1 MSELAPED
9 ELRLNVMMAGGIQAV
24 RIDESAMVVH
34 GLSARGEA
42 AVKLHPTGRA
52 EQYLRRVREML
63 AGIATG
69 SPGGYPVYL
78 HGWTRMGQ
86 ARDKGLDCLLL
97 LGEDEAVVSVAYS
110 NGLTDELARRAWWAM
125 PVADNARRMLE
136 RDCVVHGEMGKVL
149 AGYLVEYLPFENIP
163 HTIIDT
169 VRLLLQPGL
178 IDDEVRKKLWN
189 RGAVDNAY
197 HVGFL
202 ERTPDDLPT
211 AVPPRDDWSALGS
224 KLTRL
229 ADHPLADHPY
239 AVQLERVLSAR
250 GQAFLQTSEAMLRY
264 PADRDVVYAL
274 LNALAAYF
282 SSISHTACC
291 DADTPDTILANVDAF
306 CRDAASEAGQF
317 LQSLP
322 EYASELR
329 AMLALSCMNSA
340 VAAPV
345 LSRSTAGGT
354 VMRQKLEPV
363 TTIIL
368 QQIAV
373 LRGQVFSAST
383 PRRRSRA

>member
-1 MSELAPED
+1 MSELAQED
-9 ELRLNVMMAGGIQAV
+9 ELRLNVMMAGDLQAV
-24 RIDESAMVVH
+24 RIDEAAMIVH
-34 GLSARGEA
+34 GLSSRGEA
-42 AVKLHPTGRA
+42 SIKLHPTGRN

-63 AGIATG
+63 AGHATG

-86 ARDKGLDCLLL
+86 AREKGLDCLLL
-97 LGEDEAVVSVAYS
+97 LGEAEAVVSVAYS

-136 RDCVVHGEMGKVL
+136 RDCVVCGTMGRIL
-149 AGYLVEYLPFENIP
+149 AGYLVEYLPFENNP

-202 ERTPDDLPT
+202 ERMPDNLP
-211 AVPPRDDWSALGS
+211 AESSPREDWSALKAG
-224 KLTRL
+224 L
-229 ADHPLADHPY
+229 AHLADHPY
-239 AVQLERVLSAR
+239 SVQLERVLSSR
-250 GQAFLQTSEAMLRY
+250 GQAFLQASEAMLRY
-264 PADRDVVYAL
+264 PADKDVVNAL

-282 SSISHTACC
+282 SSVLQPECC
-291 DADTPDTILANVDAF
+291 GADTIEAMLANVDAF
-306 CRDAASEAGQF
+306 CRDAASTAGKF
-317 LQSLP
+317 LESLP
-322 EYASELR
+322 EYASEVR
-329 AMLALSCMNSA
+329 AMLVLSCMNSD

-354 VMRQKLEPV
+354 LMRQRLEPV
-363 TTIIL
+363 TTPIL

-373 LRGQVFSAST
+373 LRGQAFSAT
-383 PRRRSRA
+383 APRRRSRA

>member
-1 MSELAPED
+1 MSELSPED
-9 ELRLNVMMAGGIQAV
+9 ELRLNVMMAGDIQAV
-24 RIDESAMVVH
+24 RIDEAAMIVH
-34 GLSARGEA
+34 GLSSRGEA
-42 AVKLHPTGRA
+42 SIKLHPAGRP
-52 EQYLRRVREML
+52 EQYLRRVRELL

-86 ARDKGLDCLLL
+86 AREKGLDCLLL
-97 LGEDEAVVSVAYS
+97 LGEEEAVVSVAYS

-136 RDCVVHGEMGKVL
+136 RDCVVQGKMGRVL
-149 AGYLVEYLPFENIP
+149 AAYLVEYLPFETNP

-178 IDDEVRKKLWN
+178 IDEDVRMKLWS
-189 RGAVDNAY
+189 RGAMDNAY

-202 ERTPDDLPT
+202 ERMPDDLPME
-211 AVPPRDDWSALGS
+211 VSPREDWNALNS
-224 KLTRL
+224 RL
-229 ADHPLADHPY
+229 AQFVNDNY

-282 SSISHTACC
+282 SPVLQPSCC
-291 DADTPDTILANVDAF
+291 GADTLETILANVDAF
-306 CRDAASEAGQF
+306 CRDPASTAGKF
-317 LQSLP
+317 LEGMP
-322 EYASELR
+322 EYAKEVR
-329 AMLALSCMNSA
+329 AMLVLSCMNNE
-340 VAAPV
+340 VAAPI
-345 LSRSTAGGT
+345 LSRTTAGGT
-354 VMRQKLEPV
+354 LMRQKLEPV
-363 TTIIL
+363 TTPIL

-373 LRGQVFSAST
+373 LRGQAFRAT
-383 PRRRSRA
+383 APRRRSRA

>member
-1 MSELAPED
+1 MSELAAED
-9 ELRLNVMMAGGIQAV
+9 ELRLNVMMAGDIQAV
-24 RIDESAMVVH
+24 RIDEAAMVVH

-42 AVKLHPTGRA
+42 AIKLHPTGRA

-136 RDCVVHGEMGKVL
+136 RECVVKGKMGKVL
-149 AGYLVEYLPFENIP
+149 AAYLVEYLPFENSP

-189 RGAVDNAY
+189 RGTVDNAY

-202 ERTPDDLPT
+202 ERTPDDLPAT
-211 AVPPRDDWSALGS
+211 VPPRDDWSALGS
-224 KLTRL
+224 RL
-229 ADHPLADHPY
+229 APLADHPY
-239 AVQLERVLSAR
+239 ALQLERVLSAR
-250 GQAFLQTSEAMLRY
+250 GQAFLQTAEAMLRY
-264 PADRDVVYAL
+264 AADRDVVYAL

-282 SSISHTACC
+282 STTAHAACC
-291 DADTPDTILANVDAF
+291 DADTPEAILANADAF
-306 CRDAASEAGQF
+306 CGDAASEAGRF

-354 VMRQKLEPV
+354 LMRQKLDPV
-363 TTIIL
+363 TTPIL

-373 LRGQVFSAST
+373 LRGQVFSAT
-383 PRRRSRA
+383 APRRRSRG

>member
-24 RIDESAMVVH
+24 RIDESAMEVH
-34 GLSARGEA
+34 GLSTRGEA
-42 AVKLHPTGRA
+42 SVKLHPTGRA

-136 RDCVVHGEMGKVL
+136 RDCVVKGKMGKVL
-149 AGYLVEYLPFENIP
+149 AGYLVEYLPFENSP

-211 AVPPRDDWSALGS
+211 IVPPREDWSALGS
-224 KLTRL
+224 KL
-229 ADHPLADHPY
+229 AQLADHPY

-250 GQAFLQTSEAMLRY
+250 GQAFLQAGEAMLRY

-282 SSISHTACC
+282 SSIVHAACC
-291 DADTPDTILANVDAF
+291 DADTPDRILANVDAF
-306 CRDAASEAGQF
+306 CRDASSTPGQF

-322 EYASELR
+322 EYVSEVR
-329 AMLALSCMNSA
+329 AMLALSCMNSS

-354 VMRQKLEPV
+354 LMRQKLEPV

-373 LRGQVFSAST
+373 LRGQVFSVTA
-383 PRRRSRA
+383 PRRRTRA

>member
-9 ELRLNVMMAGGIQAV
+9 EFRLNVMMAGDIQAV
-24 RIDESAMVVH
+24 RIDEAAMIVY

-42 AVKLHPTGRA
+42 AIKLHPTGRP

-63 AGIATG
+63 AGSATG

-86 ARDKGLDCLLL
+86 ARNKGLDCLLL
-97 LGEDEAVVSVAYS
+97 LGEAEAVVSVAYS

-136 RDCVVHGEMGKVL
+136 RECVVQGKMGKIL
-149 AGYLVEYLPFENIP
+149 AGYLVEHLPFENSP

-169 VRLLLQPGL
+169 VRLVLQPGL
-178 IDDEVRKKLWN
+178 IAAEVRQKLWN

-202 ERTPDDLPT
+202 ERMPDDLP
-211 AVPPRDDWSALGS
+211 VEIPPRGDWLALRE
-224 KLTRL
+224 KL
-229 ADHPLADHPY
+229 ASMVDHPVAI
-239 AVQLERVLSAR
+239 QLGRVLSAK
-250 GQAFLQTSEAMLRY
+250 GQAFLQTAEALLRY

-282 SSISHTACC
+282 SSILQPCNN
-291 DADTPDTILANVDAF
+291 DTPEAILENAGAL
-306 CRDAASEAGQF
+306 CRDASTVAGRF
-317 LQSLP
+317 LQAFP
-322 EYASELR
+322 EYAPEVN
-329 AMLALSCMNSA
+329 AMLILSCMNSSVA
-340 VAAPV
+340 VPI
-345 LSRSTAGGT
+345 LSHSTAGGT
-354 VMRQKLEPV
+354 LMRQRLEPI
-363 TTIIL
+363 TTPIL

-373 LRGQVFSAST
+373 LRGQQFNAT
-383 PRRRSRA
+383 APRRRQRA

>member
-9 ELRLNVMMAGGIQAV
+9 ELRLNVMMAGDIQAV
-24 RIDESAMVVH
+24 RIDEAAMVVH

-42 AVKLHPTGRA
+42 SIKLHPTNRP

-63 AGIATG
+63 AGKATG

-97 LGEDEAVVSVAYS
+97 LGENEAVVSVAYS
-110 NGLTDELARRAWWAM
+110 NGLTDELARRAWWTM

-136 RDCVVHGEMGKVL
+136 RECVVQGKMGKVL
-149 AGYLVEYLPFENIP
+149 AEYLIEHLPFENNP

-189 RGAVDNAY
+189 RGAIDNSY

-202 ERTPDDLPT
+202 ERLPDDLPLV
-211 AVPPRDDWSALGS
+211 VPPREDWSALVS
-224 KLTRL
+224 KLAHLLLT
-229 ADHPLADHPY
+229 DHSY
-239 AVQLERVLSAR
+239 AVQLARVLSAR

-264 PADRDVVYAL
+264 PADRDVVNAL
-274 LNALAAYF
+274 LNVLAAYF
-282 SSISHTACC
+282 SSLVQSSCC
-291 DADTPDTILANVDAF
+291 SEDMLEAKLTNVDTF
-306 CRDAASEAGQF
+306 CRDSASPAGQF
-317 LQSLP
+317 LASLP
-322 EYASELR
+322 EYASEVR
-329 AMLALSCMNSA
+329 AMLALSCMNSEVA
-340 VAAPV
+340 VPI

-354 VMRQKLEPV
+354 LMRQKLEPI
-363 TTIIL
+363 TTPIL
-368 QQIAV
+368 QQIAI
-373 LRGQVFSAST
+373 LRGQTFSAT
-383 PRRRSRA
+383 APRRRSRT

>member
-1 MSELAPED
+1 
-9 ELRLNVMMAGGIQAV
+9 
-24 RIDESAMVVH
+24 
-34 GLSARGEA
+34 LSSRGEA
-42 AVKLHPTGRA
+42 SIKLHPIGRS

-63 AGIATG
+63 AGKATG

-97 LGEDEAVVSVAYS
+97 LGEVEAVVSVAYS

-136 RDCVVHGEMGKVL
+136 RDCVAQGKMGKVL
-149 AGYLVEYLPFENIP
+149 AEYLVEHLPFENSP

-178 IDDEVRKKLWN
+178 IDDEVRKKLWS

-202 ERTPDDLPT
+202 ERMPDELPT
-211 AVPPRDDWSALGS
+211 VVAPREDWNALS
-224 KLTRL
+224 STL
-229 ADHPLADHPY
+229 AQLENHPY
-239 AVQLERVLSAR
+239 AIQLERVLSAR
-250 GQAFLQTSEAMLRY
+250 GQAFLQTSEAMLCY

-282 SSISHTACC
+282 SSVLHSACC
-291 DADTPDTILANVDAF
+291 EEDTEAIFASVDAY
-306 CRDAASEAGQF
+306 CCDEKSTAGQF
-317 LQSLP
+317 LQSAP
-322 EYASELR
+322 QYALEVR
-329 AMLALSCMNSA
+329 AMLALSCMSRD
-340 VAAPV
+340 VAAPI

-354 VMRQKLEPV
+354 VMRQRLEPV
-363 TTIIL
+363 TTPIL
-368 QQIAV
+368 QQISI
-373 LRGQVFSAST
+373 LRGRAFSAT
-383 PRRRSRA
+383 APRRRSRA

>member
-1 MSELAPED
+1 MSELSPED
-9 ELRLNVMMAGGIQAV
+9 ELRLNVMMAGEIQAV
-24 RIDESAMVVH
+24 RIDESAMIVH

-42 AVKLHPTGRA
+42 SIKLHPTGRS
-52 EQYLRRVREML
+52 EQYLRKVREML
-63 AGIATG
+63 AGNATG

-97 LGEDEAVVSVAYS
+97 LGEVEAVVSVAYS

-136 RDCVVHGEMGKVL
+136 RDCVVQGKMGKVL
-149 AGYLVEYLPFENIP
+149 AEYLVEHLPFENTP

-202 ERTPDDLPT
+202 ERMPDDLPI
-211 AVPPRDDWSALGS
+211 AVSPREDWSTLGS
-224 KLTRL
+224 RL
-229 ADHPLADHPY
+229 AQLQLADHPY
-239 AVQLERVLSAR
+239 AAQLERVLSVR

-282 SSISHTACC
+282 SSLSHPAC
-291 DADTPDTILANVDAF
+291 DGGESPEATLANVDAF
-306 CRDAASEAGQF
+306 CRDAASAAGRF
-317 LQSLP
+317 LEIFP
-322 EYASELR
+322 EYASEVR
-329 AMLALSCMNSA
+329 AMLALSCMNSD
-340 VAAPV
+340 VAAPI

-363 TTIIL
+363 TTPIL

-373 LRGQVFSAST
+373 LRGQVFSAT
-383 PRRRSRA
+383 APRRRSRA

>member
-9 ELRLNVMMAGGIQAV
+9 ELRLNVMMAGDIQAV

-34 GLSARGEA
+34 GLSSRGEA
-42 AVKLHPTGRA
+42 SIKLHPTGRA

-63 AGIATG
+63 AGNATG

-86 ARDKGLDCLLL
+86 ARNKGLDCLLL
-97 LGEDEAVVSVAYS
+97 LGEAEAVVSVAYS

-136 RDCVVHGEMGKVL
+136 RDCVAHGKMGKVL
-149 AGYLVEYLPFENIP
+149 AEYLVEHLPFENSP

-178 IDDEVRKKLWN
+178 VNDEVRKKLWN

-202 ERTPDDLPT
+202 ERMPDDLPT
-211 AVPPRDDWSALGS
+211 AVSPREDWSALSS
-224 KLTRL
+224 KL
-229 ADHPLADHPY
+229 AQLADHPY

-250 GQAFLQTSEAMLRY
+250 GQAFLQSSEALLRY
-264 PADRDVVYAL
+264 PADRDVVNAL

-282 SSISHTACC
+282 SSISHPACC

-306 CRDAASEAGQF
+306 CRDTSSMAGQF

-322 EYASELR
+322 EYASEVH
-329 AMLALSCMNSA
+329 AMLVLSCMNSD

-354 VMRQKLEPV
+354 LMRQKLEPV
-363 TTIIL
+363 ATPIL

-373 LRGQVFSAST
+373 LRGQVFSVNT

>member
-9 ELRLNVMMAGGIQAV
+9 ELRLNVMMAGDIQAV
-24 RIDESAMVVH
+24 RIDEAAMIVH
-34 GLSARGEA
+34 GLSSRGEA
-42 AVKLHPTGRA
+42 SIKLHPTGRV

-63 AGIATG
+63 AGHATG

-97 LGEDEAVVSVAYS
+97 LGEVEAVVSVAYS

-136 RDCVVHGEMGKVL
+136 RDCVVQGKMGKVL
-149 AGYLVEYLPFENIP
+149 AEYLVEHLPFENSP

-197 HVGFL
+197 RVGFL
-202 ERTPDDLPT
+202 ERMPDDLPA
-211 AVPPRDDWSALGS
+211 AVSPREDWSALSS
-224 KLTRL
+224 KL
-229 ADHPLADHPY
+229 AQLADHPY

-264 PADRDVVYAL
+264 PADRDVVNAL

-282 SSISHTACC
+282 SSILHPACC
-291 DADTPDTILANVDAF
+291 GGDTLEAMLENVDVL

-317 LQSLP
+317 LESLP
-322 EYASELR
+322 EYASEVR
-329 AMLALSCMNSA
+329 AMLALSCMNSD
-340 VAAPV
+340 VAAPI

-363 TTIIL
+363 TTPIL

-373 LRGQVFSAST
+373 LRGQVFSAT
-383 PRRRSRA
+383 APRRRSRA

>member
-9 ELRLNVMMAGGIQAV
+9 ELRLNVMMAGDIQAV
-24 RIDESAMVVH
+24 RIDEAAMIVH
-34 GLSARGEA
+34 GLSSRGEA
-42 AVKLHPTGRA
+42 SIKLHPTGRA

-63 AGIATG
+63 AGHATG

-97 LGEDEAVVSVAYS
+97 LGEVEAVVSVAYS

-136 RDCVVHGEMGKVL
+136 RDCVVHGKMGKVL
-149 AGYLVEYLPFENIP
+149 AGYLVEHLPFENSP

-202 ERTPDDLPT
+202 ERMPDDLPI
-211 AVPPRDDWSALGS
+211 AVLPRDDWSALS
-224 KLTRL
+224 SRL
-229 ADHPLADHPY
+229 AQLADHPY
-239 AVQLERVLSAR
+239 AVQLERVLSAG

-264 PADRDVVYAL
+264 PADRDVVNAL

-282 SSISHTACC
+282 SSKLHPACC
-291 DADTPDTILANVDAF
+291 GDDTLEATLENVEAF
-306 CRDAASEAGQF
+306 CRDVTSEAGQF
-317 LQSLP
+317 LENFP
-322 EYASELR
+322 EYVLEVR
-329 AMLALSCMNSA
+329 AMLVLSCMNSD
-340 VAAPV
+340 VAAPI

-363 TTIIL
+363 TTPIL

-373 LRGQVFSAST
+373 LRGQAFSAT
-383 PRRRSRA
+383 APRRRSRA

>member
-9 ELRLNVMMAGGIQAV
+9 ELRLNVMMAGDIQAV

-34 GLSARGEA
+34 GLSSRGEA
-42 AVKLHPTGRA
+42 AIKLHPTGRA

-63 AGIATG
+63 AGNATG

-86 ARDKGLDCLLL
+86 ARNKGLDCLLL
-97 LGEDEAVVSVAYS
+97 LGEAEAVVSVAYS

-136 RDCVVHGEMGKVL
+136 RDCVVHGKMGKVL
-149 AGYLVEYLPFENIP
+149 ADYLVEHLPFENSP

-169 VRLLLQPGL
+169 IRLLLQPGL
-178 IDDEVRKKLWN
+178 VNDEVRKKLWN

-202 ERTPDDLPT
+202 ERMPDDLPT
-211 AVPPRDDWSALGS
+211 AVSPREDWSALS
-224 KLTRL
+224 SRL
-229 ADHPLADHPY
+229 AQLADHPY
-239 AVQLERVLSAR
+239 AVQLERALSAR
-250 GQAFLQTSEAMLRY
+250 GQAFLQTSEALLRY
-264 PADRDVVYAL
+264 PADRDVVNAL
-274 LNALAAYF
+274 LNAQAAYF
-282 SSISHTACC
+282 SSISHPACC
-291 DADTPDTILANVDAF
+291 DADTPDTILANVDAY
-306 CRDAASEAGQF
+306 CRDTSSIAGQF
-317 LQSLP
+317 LQSSS
-322 EYASELR
+322 EYASEVR
-329 AMLALSCMNSA
+329 AMLVLSCMNSD

-354 VMRQKLEPV
+354 LMRQKLEPV
-363 TTIIL
+363 ATPIL

-373 LRGQVFSAST
+373 LRGQVFSVNT
-383 PRRRSRA
+383 PRRRARA

>member
-9 ELRLNVMMAGGIQAV
+9 ELRLNVMMAGDIQAV
-24 RIDESAMVVH
+24 RIDESAMIVH
-34 GLSARGEA
+34 GLSSRGEA
-42 AVKLHPTGRA
+42 SIKLHPTGRA

-63 AGIATG
+63 AGKATG

-97 LGEDEAVVSVAYS
+97 LGEAEAVVSVAYS

-136 RDCVVHGEMGKVL
+136 RDCVVQGKMGKVL
-149 AGYLVEYLPFENIP
+149 AEYLVEHLPFENSP

-202 ERTPDDLPT
+202 ERMPDDLPI
-211 AVPPRDDWSALGS
+211 AVSPREDWSTLNS
-224 KLTRL
+224 KL
-229 ADHPLADHPY
+229 AQLADHPY

-250 GQAFLQTSEAMLRY
+250 GQVFLQTSEAMLRY

-282 SSISHTACC
+282 SSISHPACGGGESLE
-291 DADTPDTILANVDAF
+291 AMLANVDTF
-306 CRDAASEAGQF
+306 CRDAVSEAGRF
-317 LQSLP
+317 LENYP
-322 EYASELR
+322 EYASEVR
-329 AMLALSCMNSA
+329 AMLALSCMNSN
-340 VAAPV
+340 VAAPI

-363 TTIIL
+363 TTPIL

-373 LRGQVFSAST
+373 LRGQIFSAT
-383 PRRRSRA
+383 APRRRSRT

>member
-9 ELRLNVMMAGGIQAV
+9 ELRLNVMMAGDIQAV
-24 RIDESAMVVH
+24 RIDESAMIVH
-34 GLSARGEA
+34 SLSARGEA
-42 AVKLHPTGRA
+42 SIKLHPTGRA

-63 AGIATG
+63 AGHATG

-97 LGEDEAVVSVAYS
+97 LGEAEAVVSVAYS

-136 RDCVVHGEMGKVL
+136 RDCVVQGKMGKVL
-149 AGYLVEYLPFENIP
+149 AEYLVEHLPFENSP

-189 RGAVDNAY
+189 RGAADNAY

-202 ERTPDDLPT
+202 ERMPDDLPVT
-211 AVPPRDDWSALGS
+211 VSPRDDWNALS
-224 KLTRL
+224 SRL
-229 ADHPLADHPY
+229 AQLAEHPY

-250 GQAFLQTSEAMLRY
+250 GQAFLQTGEAMLRY
-264 PADRDVVYAL
+264 PADRDVVKAL
-274 LNALAAYF
+274 LNAQAAYF
-282 SSISHTACC
+282 SSMVHPACC
-291 DADTPDTILANVDAF
+291 DGNTPEAILASVEAF
-306 CRDAASEAGQF
+306 CRDTSSIAGQF
-317 LQSLP
+317 VESLP
-322 EYASELR
+322 EYASEVR
-329 AMLALSCMNSA
+329 AMLFLSCMNSA

-354 VMRQKLEPV
+354 LMRQRLEPV
-363 TTIIL
+363 TTPIL

-373 LRGQVFSAST
+373 LRGQAFSAT
-383 PRRRSRA
+383 APRRRSRA